1 MVAENGPVRSVARA
15 VGRMLDVAVERF
27 RRGGWPALGWALRLT
42 SAAVAAYVVAH
53 ALFPHT
59 EPLLAPLTA
68 LLVVQLTPV
77 SLLASGADRVLSV
90 VIGVSVAALF
100 ATVAQLTWWSLAIV
114 IAVSILLGQVLRIR
128 ANLIEVPISAMLV
141 LGVGSLAAD
150 SAAWQRI
157 SETLVGAAVGVV
169 SNLLIPPKVG
179 ALDAG
184 RAIEG
189 LGNDLADLLDRA
201 AETLAAADGADAD
214 LTEQAA
220 GWLDDARRLTHGI
233 PEVGTAL
240 LRAEEGRHL
249 NIRAAGTPDPGPGLR
264 HGLEALEHSAV
275 AVRSMFRSV
284 VDTSEA
290 LAGSAGGSDL
300 RQAVALALHEFAAAL
315 RAFAQLVGAEAH
327 PGQSH
332 VLEQARVREA
342 LEGLHEAR
350 ARITD
355 FVLVDDDP
363 VRTELNFALLTT
375 IKRLLAEL
383 DLDERQRRHSA
394 ARQPVLQR
402 VVSRRRVRP
411 LTRRR

>member
-1 MVAENGPVRSVARA
+1 
-15 VGRMLDVAVERF
+15 
-27 RRGGWPALGWALRLT
+27 
-42 SAAVAAYVVAH
+42 
-53 ALFPHT
+53 
-59 EPLLAPLTA
+59 
-68 LLVVQLTPV
+68 
-77 SLLASGADRVLSV
+77 
-90 VIGVSVAALF
+90 
-100 ATVAQLTWWSLAIV
+100 V
-114 IAVSILLGQVLRIR
+114 IAVSILIGQAFRIR
-128 ANLIEVPISAMLV
+128 GNLIEVPISAMLV
-141 LGVGSLAAD
+141 MGVGSLAAD

-189 LGNDLADLLDRA
+189 LGNDLAELLDRA
-201 AETLAAADGADAD
+201 AETLAEVDGADAD
-214 LTEQAA
+214 ADLSEQAT

-284 VDTSEA
+284 VDTAEA
-290 LAGSAGGSDL
+290 FAGSAGAGGSDL
-300 RQAVALALHEFAAAL
+300 RHAVALALHEFAAAL

-342 LEGLHEAR
+342 LEGLQEAR

-383 DLDERQRRHSA
+383 DLDERDRRRRA

-402 VVSRRRVRP
+402 VVKRPVRP